1 MKLEN
6 FNLDNLYSIPR
17 TRTHGNDD
25 NMIYIKPNGFLL
37 RACVADKLDLKNY
50 KYIHFCAD
58 NQDVNRA
65 KQIYFF
71 PHNQEEHRDVSSNI
85 KSTTINCMDIIKR
98 FPKLYKLSNSK
109 DKASR
114 RLPLKYDQEVKG
126 HYMSLPHILELE
138 THDHRQLPDEK
149 GIYALIDKLDEVV
162 YFGQGD
168 IKKRV
173 NAHKIDK
180 LNFNKI
186 QYSFVDN
193 QDDRDFWESSLIDNF
208 RKERGRLPY
217 YNKQNG
223 NNYSKRLE
231 SKEKSENLNLVA

>member
-6 FNLDNLYSIPR
+6 YNLENLHSIPR
-17 TRTHGNDD
+17 TRTHGNDE

-37 RACVADKLDLKNY
+37 RACVAETLGLKNY

-65 KQIYFF
+65 KQIYLF
-71 PHNQEEHRDVSSNI
+71 PHNNDEYRDVSSNI

-98 FPKLYKLSNSK
+98 YPKLHKLSKSK
-109 DKASR
+109 NKASR
-114 RLPLKYDQEVKG
+114 RLSLKHDPEVKG
-126 HYMSLPHILELE
+126 YYMSLPQVLELE

-149 GIYALIDKLDEVV
+149 GIYALIDKLDEAV
-162 YFGQGD
+162 YFGQGN
-168 IKKRV
+168 IRKRV
-173 NAHKIDK
+173 NVHKTEK
-180 LNFNKI
+180 YHFNKI
-186 QYSFVDN
+186 QYSLVDN
-193 QDDRDFWESSLIDNF
+193 EDDRDFWESSLIDNF

-223 NNYSKRLE
+223 NNHSKHLE
-231 SKEKSENLNLVA
+231 SKDKLENLNLVA

>member
-1 MKLEN
+1 MRLEN
-6 FNLDNLYSIPR
+6 FNLENLYSIPR

-25 NMIYIKPNGFLL
+25 KSIYIKANGFLL
-37 RACVADKLDLKNY
+37 RASVAETLGLKNF

-58 NQDVNRA
+58 NEDVNRA
-65 KQIYFF
+65 KRIYYF
-71 PHNQEEHRDVSSNI
+71 PHNQEEYRDVSSNI
-85 KSTTINCMDIIKR
+85 KSTTINCMDIVKR
-98 FPKLYKLSNSK
+98 YGKLLKISNSK

-114 RLPLKYDQEVKG
+114 RLPLIYDSKVQG
-126 HYMSLPHILELE
+126 HYMPLPQVLELE

-173 NAHKIDK
+173 NTHKSDK

-193 QDDRDFWESSLIDNF
+193 QDDRDFWESSLIDQF

-223 NNYSKRLE
+223 NNFTKLLE
-231 SKEKSENLNLVA
+231 TIDKSENLNLVA